1 MDFEFT
7 DDQHE
12 LRDNARSVLASACPP
27 SLVRA
32 VYEGDTA
39 GVDGLW
45 KTLVDLGWPAIG
57 VDEANG
63 GLGLTFVEVGL
74 VVEELAR
81 VVAPSPFLATVTQFA
96 ALARETGAQG
106 DWLTRVAEGSL
117 TGTVA
122 TDGNVSAARVGDGWE
137 LRGEVRHVIDGATA
151 DEIAVIAITDEG
163 PAVFAVERA
172 AVTAIPLR
180 TLDPTLPVATVSF
193 DGVRVSGA
201 RVWASSD
208 TTPDTAAVEMY
219 SNSVAGAI
227 ERAMGE
233 AITAMALSTV
243 ATCRRIFEIT
253 LDYAKMREQFGKPI
267 GSFQAVKH
275 RFANMYLA
283 VEKASSLAYFAA
295 LTIAEDDPR
304 RATAPSMAKA
314 SASECQRLLVTDGLQ
329 LHGGIG
335 FTWENDLHFWL
346 KRAKT
351 TDFLFGS
358 GPAHR
363 ARLAQS
369 MGLVG

>member
-7 DDQHE
+7 TDQLE
-12 LRDNARSVLASACPP
+12 LRDNARSVLAGACPP

-32 VYEGDTA
+32 VFEGDTG

-63 GLGLTFVEVGL
+63 GLGLTFVETGL

-81 VVAPSPFLATVTQFA
+81 VVAPSPFLATVTQFVPMV
-96 ALARETGAQG
+96 RECGG
-106 DWLTRVAEGSL
+106 GGPWLDQVAEGAI
-117 TGTVA
+117 TA
-122 TDGNVSAARVGDGWE
+122 TIAVDGNVTAERAGDGWV
-137 LRGEVRHVIDGATA
+137 LNGSVSHVLDGATA
-151 DEIAVIAITDEG
+151 DEIAIVASGGVFVVPGSAVNATALHTIDPTMPLAKIALDGVEVRG
-163 PAVFAVERA
+163 ERA
-172 AVTAIPLR
+172 
-180 TLDPTLPVATVSF
+180 LPG
-193 DGVRVSGA
+193 DG
-201 RVWASSD
+201 
-208 TTPDTAAVEMY
+208 
-219 SNSVAGAI
+219 AGAQ
-227 ERAMGE
+227 RAMGE

-243 ATCRRIFEIT
+243 ATCRRIFEVT
-253 LDYAKMREQFGKPI
+253 LEYAKVREQFGKPI
-267 GSFQAVKH
+267 GSFQALKH

-295 LTIAEDDPR
+295 LTVAEDDER
-304 RATAPSMAKA
+304 RVTAPSMAKA
-314 SASECQRLLVTDGLQ
+314 AASECQRLLVTDGLQ

-363 ARLAQS
+363 AYLARELLSSVSADRQGVS
-369 MGLVG
+369 